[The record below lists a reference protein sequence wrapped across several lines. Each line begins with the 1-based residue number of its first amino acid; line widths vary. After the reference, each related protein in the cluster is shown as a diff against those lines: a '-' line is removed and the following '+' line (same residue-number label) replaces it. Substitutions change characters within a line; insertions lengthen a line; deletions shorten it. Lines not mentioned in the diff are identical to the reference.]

1 MLILERSVTKHYQI
15 QMYRKLYRAIQQERY
30 SKVGTAGVLL
40 VTFGTRHRYYV
51 ITVKDEGKLRPIAW
65 LYLWQK
71 KGWEAWEVMQVF
83 VFEKLRGK
91 GLAKK
96 LYSAAI
102 NLDSLIMTSG
112 KTQSK
117 HSRALWSSF
126 IRNNSYFVFA
136 IDYWNLK
143 DRSQVLWVD
152 DEIWCQLDIYFVGDL
167 EHQDRDVRLIATRKE
182 NDNSISRRS

>member
-1 MLILERSVTKHYQI
+1 MLIQERSVTKHYQI
-15 QMYRKLYRAIQQERY
+15 KIYRKLFRAIQQEQY

-51 ITVKDEGKLRPIAW
+51 ITVKDKENLRPIAW

-71 KGWEAWEVMQVF
+71 PKWQAWEVMQVF

-102 NLDSLIMTSG
+102 NTDNLIMASG

-117 HSRALWSSF
+117 HSRALWRSF
-126 IRNNSYFVFA
+126 IRNNNYSIFA
-136 IDYWNLK
+136 IDYWNLNNT
-143 DRSQVLWVD
+143 SQVLWVD
-152 DEIWCQLDIYFVGDL
+152 DEIWCQLDIYFTGHL
-167 EHQDRDVRLIATRKE
+167 QDQDIRLIATRKE
-182 NDNSISRRS
+182 K